1 MSNKSLWGIVDH
13 RIILILYLFL
23 AETSQEY
30 RVTAI
35 MGQREYG
42 GGGEAGLGTS
52 RDVKKYTKYTS
63 WEDNMRSWKVGETMV
78 NQVAKLLA
86 HI

>member
-1 MSNKSLWGIVDH
+1 
-13 RIILILYLFL
+13 
-23 AETSQEY
+23 
-30 RVTAI
+30 
-35 MGQREYG
+35 MGKREYG